1 MADKNIER
9 SQDDTQGIAVGQS
22 NEDQTMPVG
31 AKGSHEPKNR
41 TNDIHIPNQDRS
53 SASNQDKSEGNSES
67 NK

>member
-1 MADKNIER
+1 MAGKNIER

-41 TNDIHIPNQDRS
+41 TNDIHIPNQNNS
-53 SASNQDKSEGNSES
+53 SATNQEKSGDNPDS